1 MKLVYSARSLR
12 HLQSIY
18 DYIAQDNPAAALKV
32 IERIRSATS
41 RLVSFAYSGRPGP
54 KDTRLLSVPGAPY
67 IVVHRVQDNEV
78 RILTVLHT
86 ARNRS
91 F

>member
-18 DYIAQDNPAAALKV
+18 DYIARDDPSAALKV
-32 IERIRSATS
+32 VERIRTATL
-41 RLVSFAYSGRPGP
+41 RLVNFPYSGRPGP
-54 KDTRLLSVPGAPY
+54 KGTRLLSVPGVPY
-67 IVVHRVQDNEV
+67 IVVHRVRDDQV
-78 RILTVLHT
+78 TILTILHT

>member
-12 HLQSIY
+12 HLRSIHA
-18 DYIAQDNPAAALKV
+18 YIAQDNPAAADRV
-32 IERIRSATS
+32 VERIRDATS
-41 RLVSFAYSGRPGP
+41 RLVNFPYSGRPGP
-54 KDTRLLSVPGAPY
+54 KGTRLLSVPGAPY
-67 IVVHRVQDNEV
+67 IVVHRVRGNEV
-78 RILTVLHT
+78 TVLTILHT